1 MKGGEGFGILSFG
14 VFEKMKCIFSI
25 APVESLEKLWE
36 CFLLEKHSTNA
47 DSASIRRVLAKW
59 RSSVQCVSTS
69 IGFASDTGRALLSV
83 H

>member
-36 CFLLEKHSTNA
+36 CFLLEKHSPNA
-47 DSASIRRVLAKW
+47 DSMLVSDACWLSGAVLCSASARPLVLHQIL
-59 RSSVQCVSTS
+59 VE
-69 IGFASDTGRALLSV
+69 
-83 H
+83 HY